1 MSKNNKQENGQTLES
16 ILFNCR
22 NALRGAGGTEKNRDA
37 VIGLVFIKF
46 AGDKFEKRRKEL
58 KKEYG
63 DIPAFLE
70 KKSFYLAKNVFYLQE
85 HCRWSYIV
93 KEANS
98 NDIAVKLDKIIS
110 FLNNID
116 EEDPSFNLF
125 INNMYEEVIQ
135 MDNKNKLHKIL

>member
-1 MSKNNKQENGQTLES
+1 MSKNNKQENGQNLES

-58 KKEYG
+58 NEEYG

-70 KKSFYLAKNVFYLQE
+70 KKSFIQLRMFLFTRTLQVVIY
-85 HCRWSYIV
+85 CKR
-93 KEANS
+93 ANS
-98 NDIAVKLDKIIS
+98 NDIAVKLDTAMADIEK
-110 FLNNID
+110 
-116 EEDPSFNLF
+116 
-125 INNMYEEVIQ
+125 
-135 MDNKNKLHKIL
+135 DNPPLQGALLSNFYSSLQGRILEHLKT